1 MDASVGEAGQGDAKP
16 TPSPPVHDFG
26 SGRYSD
32 YEAKWEPF
40 VAGNFLVG
48 GLQMGMCF
56 SWGPSNATEE
66 QRECSAR
73 DIPMLQDV
81 LGLLLLGRYRATLVG
96 ALIASA
102 Q

>member
-16 TPSPPVHDFG
+16 APSPPVHDFG

-48 GLQMGMCF
+48 GCKWKCVFHGASPTLRRSSGFPQPYGTYL
-56 SWGPSNATEE
+56 N
-66 QRECSAR
+66 
-73 DIPMLQDV
+73 LNV
-81 LGLLLLGRYRATLVG
+81 L
-96 ALIASA
+96 
-102 Q
+102 